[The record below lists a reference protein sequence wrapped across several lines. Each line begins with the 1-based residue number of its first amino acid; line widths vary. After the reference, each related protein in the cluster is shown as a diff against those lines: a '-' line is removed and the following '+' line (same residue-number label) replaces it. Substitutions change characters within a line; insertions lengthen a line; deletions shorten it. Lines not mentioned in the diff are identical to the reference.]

1 MYGGN
6 PGLSVYFCLMLIY
19 HNEECSKSNSA
30 LCLLKESGQQ
40 FNVIEYL
47 NNPPS
52 VEEIKDILRKL
63 NMKPYDLVRKN
74 EPVYIENFLGKIL
87 SDEEWVLAMH
97 EHPILIERPIIV
109 KGDKAV
115 IARPPEKMLEL

>member
-1 MYGGN
+1 
-6 PGLSVYFCLMLIY
+6 MLIY

-74 EPVYIENFLGKIL
+74 EPVYIENFLGKNL